1 MKKGTAVCIVIMAAS
16 FVLSMMFL
24 FISTGLYV
32 ISGTKELAERI
43 RDNRWDD
50 IDEKFDFVEVD
61 KDEGVKVDVPGL
73 HVIVDDLG
81 VDVRVLG
88 IHVDM
93 RDDDENAENTTEE
106 KGSSENKETAEASAA
121 SSVENGRRN

>member
-61 KDEGVKVDVPGL
+61 KDEGVKLDVPGL

-88 IHVDM
+88 IHGDM

-121 SSVENGRRN
+121 

>member
-32 ISGTKELAERI
+32 VSGTKELAERI

-50 IDEKFDFVEVD
+50 LDEKFDFIEVD
-61 KDEGVKVDVPGL
+61 KKDGVKVDVPGL

-81 VDVRVLG
+81 VDVNVLG

-93 RDDDENAENTTEE
+93 RDDEEGEGNTTEE
-106 KGSSENKETAEASAA
+106 KGSSDNKETTETQSA
-121 SSVENGRRN
+121 

>member
-73 HVIVDDLG
+73 HVIVDELG

-121 SSVENGRRN
+121 

>member
-24 FISTGLYV
+24 FMSAGFYV
-32 ISGTKELAERI
+32 VSGTKELAERI

-61 KDEGVKVDVPGL
+61 KEDGVKVDVPGL

-81 VDVRVLG
+81 VDVKVLG

-93 RDDDENAENTTEE
+93 RDDEEGEGTNTEE
-106 KGSSENKETAEASAA
+106 KGSSENKETTEASAA
-121 SSVENGRRN
+121 

>member
-1 MKKGTAVCIVIMAAS
+1 MKKGPAVCIVIMAAS

-121 SSVENGRRN
+121 

>member
-1 MKKGTAVCIVIMAAS
+1 MKKGTAVCIVITAAS

-24 FISTGLYV
+24 FISAGLYV
-32 ISGTKELAERI
+32 VSGTKELAERI

-50 IDEKFDFVEVD
+50 IDDKFDFIEVD
-61 KDEGVKVDVPGL
+61 KEDGVKVDVPGL

-81 VDVRVLG
+81 VDVNVLG

-93 RDDDENAENTTEE
+93 RDDEEGEGNKTEE
-106 KGSSENKETAEASAA
+106 KGSSENKETTEAGAA
-121 SSVENGRRN
+121 